1 MKVKGDTMAIA
12 RSASRAGRAALLL
25 VVGALLL
32 APAGDTPVTVHVT
45 YSKAMTPGEDYFGE
59 LLIGPPSAPSA
70 LSVPVTIHR
79 D

>member
-1 MKVKGDTMAIA
+1 
-12 RSASRAGRAALLL
+12 
-25 VVGALLL
+25 
-32 APAGDTPVTVHVT
+32 VTVHVT